1 MSLDL
6 EKVGIE
12 PELQYETIYT
22 TISKDNEK
30 NAGAF
35 AFTYMGE
42 DRVRC
47 NIFENSKTLKNIL
60 DSNQYVVNIT
70 QDPEIFTV
78 ATLSN
83 LDESYFTDDENIAIL
98 KDAGSYLIIDVE
110 EIVEKPPRQYP
121 VKSNRSLFEVTG
133 RITSMKIND
142 PTIKAFN
149 RGFGCLIDS
158 LVNYTRYH
166 LVDDEMRKIYD
177 ERLEENQRVINKV
190 SDTKTIQAIELLK
203 KNQEKDL

>member
-1 MSLDL
+1 MSFDL
-6 EKVGIE
+6 EEIGVK

-22 TISKDNEK
+22 TVSKDKEK

-35 AFTYMGE
+35 AFVYLGG
-42 DRVRC
+42 DRVKC
-47 NIFENSKTLKNIL
+47 NIFETSKTLKNIL
-60 DSNQYVVNIT
+60 DTEQYVVNIT

-83 LDESYFTDDENIAIL
+83 LDKSYFTDDEEVAIL

-110 EIVEKPPRQYP
+110 EIKEKSPRQYP
-121 VKSNRSLFEVTG
+121 VKSDGSLFEITG
-133 RITSMKIND
+133 KIRSMKIND
-142 PTIKAFN
+142 PTVKAFN
-149 RGFGCLIDS
+149 RGFSCLIDS

-166 LVDDEMRKIYD
+166 LVDDEMKKLFD

-190 SDTKTIQAIELLK
+190 SDVKTIEAIELLK
-203 KNQEKDL
+203 KNQEK

>member
-1 MSLDL
+1 MISDL
-6 EKVGIE
+6 ERIGIQ

-22 TISKDNEK
+22 TISKDSEK

-35 AFTYMGE
+35 AFTYLGG
-42 DRVRC
+42 DKVRC
-47 NIFENSKTLKNIL
+47 NIFETAQTLKNIL
-60 DSNQYVVNIT
+60 ENEQYVVNIT

-83 LDESYFTDDENIAIL
+83 LDKSYFTDDEDLAIL

-110 EIVEKPPRQYP
+110 EIKEKPPRQYP
-121 VKSNRSLFEVTG
+121 VKSNGNLFEITG
-133 RITSMKIND
+133 RIRSIQIND
-142 PTIKAFN
+142 PTVKAFN

-166 LVDDEMRKIYD
+166 LVDDEMKKLYD

-190 SDTKTIQAIELLK
+190 GDVKTIEAIELLK
-203 KNQEKDL
+203 KNQEK

>member
-1 MSLDL
+1 MSFDL
-6 EKVGIE
+6 EEIGVE

-22 TISKDNEK
+22 TVSKDKEK

-35 AFTYMGE
+35 AFVYLGG
-42 DRVRC
+42 DRVKC
-47 NIFENSKTLKNIL
+47 NIFETSQTLKNIL
-60 DSNQYVVNIT
+60 DTEQYVVNIT

-83 LDESYFTDDENIAIL
+83 LDKSYFTDDEEVAIL

-110 EIVEKPPRQYP
+110 EIKEKSPRQYP
-121 VKSNRSLFEVTG
+121 VKSDGNLFEITG
-133 RITSMKIND
+133 KIRSMKIND
-142 PTIKAFN
+142 PTVKAFN
-149 RGFGCLIDS
+149 RGFSCLIDS

-166 LVDDEMRKIYD
+166 LVDDEMKKLFD

-190 SDTKTIQAIELLK
+190 SDVKTIEAIEILK
-203 KNQEKDL
+203 KNQEK